1 MGKNNNKKIRKC
13 FELFESKYASQ
24 NLRNALKELFK
35 WKCLSLNAYIRK
47 IKLYIKFNFLYYE
60 ARNHLIQIFYK
71 QRHWGQ
77 FIFCK
82 NFLT

>member
-1 MGKNNNKKIRKC
+1 MKKSLHFKEYKFKWSMGKNNKIRKC

-47 IKLYIKFNFLYYE
+47 IKLYLKFNFLYYE
-60 ARNHLIQIFYK
+60 ARNHLIQTDI
-71 QRHWGQ
+71 
-77 FIFCK
+77 
-82 NFLT
+82 L